1 MGKQEVEAFLSA
13 LANVHN
19 VSASTQNLAL
29 SAILFLYK
37 EVLGINL
44 PWLIDVVR
52 AKKPKRLPTVL
63 TKGEVTKLL
72 ACMEGVSGL
81 IARLLYGTGMR

>member
-1 MGKQEVEAFLSA
+1 M
-13 LANVHN
+13 
-19 VSASTQNLAL
+19 SASTQNLAL

-81 IARLLYGTGMR
+81 IARLLYGTGMRLTQVFQMEME